1 MKKTLS
7 AILVCVLLVSSLFA
21 LTSCSTMVLGKY
33 SAEISVD
40 LFLVKLSARETYEFD
55 LFGKVTKTIVYGT
68 EANKDSETYEGKYAI
83 EEVGEGKFEIT
94 ITWNVVEGEKADKN
108 IYSFVKGQDSTGKY
122 IVISGVRYDA
132 VE

>member
-40 LFLVKLSARETYEFD
+40 LLLVKLSARETYEFD

-94 ITWNVVEGEKADKN
+94 ITWNVGEGEKADKN

-122 IVISGVRYDA
+122 IEISGVRYDA